1 MAFKDT
7 PPDFKLIDLALID
20 PDPEHPRKQVDTA
33 GLKALVASIQAKGL
47 IQPLIVQPAGGDGR
61 HRLIVGERR
70 WRAAML
76 AGETKV
82 PALVRPCA
90 PDEALEIQVF
100 ENLGQGVRAPL
111 ESREMANAIQAIAQ
125 RFDSREAAAEHFGRP
140 QSWLNQATAAA
151 NLSPKVT
158 ALLDS
163 GKITSTATAIQL
175 EKLAQKNE
183 ARVDTLI
190 EQVQDGAKLAK
201 QAVESALSAEG
212 LKRGRKKAEVSAT
225 PAPSAAAAGGSSEG
239 AGAATVLGQPD
250 TANESGAATAP
261 TASVMPSAAAV
272 GAPAVASATPRHIN
286 PGKARR
292 AAQLLGL
299 ADDDKDAL
307 LARLIDEFL
316 ALKGESDP
324 PF

>member
-47 IQPLIVQPAGGDGR
+47 IQPLIVQPAGDDGR

-76 AGETKV
+76 AGETRV

-90 PDEALEIQVF
+90 ADEALEIQVF

-183 ARVDTLI
+183 ARVDALI

-212 LKRGRKKAEVSAT
+212 LKRGRKKAEASE
-225 PAPSAAAAGGSSEG
+225 AAAGGHGDG
-239 AGAATVLGQPD
+239 AGAAAVPGQSGAAD
-250 TANESGAATAP
+250 ESGAATTSA
-261 TASVMPSAAAV
+261 ASAMPSASAV

-299 ADDDKDAL
+299 SDDDKDAL

>member
-7 PPDFKLIDLALID
+7 HPDFKLIDLALID

-47 IQPLIVQPAGGDGR
+47 IQPLIVQPAGADGR
-61 HRLIVGERR
+61 HKLIVGERR

-90 PDEALEIQVF
+90 PEEALEIQVF

-111 ESREMANAIQAIAQ
+111 ETREMANAIQAIAQ

-151 NLSPKVT
+151 NLSPKVS

-163 GKITSTATAIQL
+163 GKISSTTTAIQL

-190 EQVQDGAKLAK
+190 EQVQEGEKLPK
-201 QAVESALSAEG
+201 QAVESALTAEG
-212 LKRGRKKAEVSAT
+212 LKRSKKKATADAVVAPAAAPASEA
-225 PAPSAAAAGGSSEG
+225 PAPSVAPPPAP
-239 AGAATVLGQPD
+239 AGAAT
-250 TANESGAATAP
+250 TAP
-261 TASVMPSAAAV
+261 
-272 GAPAVASATPRHIN
+272 APATVAAPAPRKVS
-286 PGKARR
+286 PSKMKRV
-292 AAQLLGL
+292 AQLLGV
-299 ADDDKDAL
+299 AEGDEDEV

-316 ALKGESDP
+316 ALKGEDNP

>member
-7 PPDFKLIDLALID
+7 HPDFKLIDLALID

-47 IQPLIVQPAGGDGR
+47 IQPLIVQPAGADGR
-61 HRLIVGERR
+61 HKLIVGERR

-90 PDEALEIQVF
+90 PEEALEIQVF

-111 ESREMANAIQAIAQ
+111 ETREMANAIQAIAQ

-151 NLSPKVT
+151 NLSPKVS

-163 GKITSTATAIQL
+163 GKISSTTTAIQL

-190 EQVQDGAKLAK
+190 EQVQDGEKLPK
-201 QAVESALSAEG
+201 QAVESALTAEG
-212 LKRGRKKAEVSAT
+212 LKRSKKKATADAVV
-225 PAPSAAAAGGSSEG
+225 PSAAAPASEAPAPSVAPPPAP
-239 AGAATVLGQPD
+239 AGAAT
-250 TANESGAATAP
+250 TAP
-261 TASVMPSAAAV
+261 
-272 GAPAVASATPRHIN
+272 APATVAAPAPRKVS
-286 PGKARR
+286 PSKMKRV
-292 AAQLLGL
+292 AQLLGV
-299 ADDDKDAL
+299 AEGDEDEV

-316 ALKGESDP
+316 ALKGENNP

>member
-47 IQPLIVQPAGGDGR
+47 IQPLIVQPAGSDGR

-76 AGETKV
+76 AGETRV

-90 PDEALEIQVF
+90 AEEALEIQVF

-151 NLSPKVT
+151 NLSPKVS

-190 EQVQDGAKLAK
+190 EQVQDGEKLAK

-212 LKRGRKKAEVSAT
+212 LKRGRKKAEASEA
-225 PAPSAAAAGGSSEG
+225 PAPAAAAAGGHG
-239 AGAATVLGQPD
+239 DGVGAAAAAVPGQPG
-250 TANESGAATAP
+250 AAAESGAATAP
-261 TASVMPSAAAV
+261 AAPAMSSASASAAE
-272 GAPAVASATPRHIN
+272 APATPRHIN

-299 ADDDKDAL
+299 SDDDKDAL